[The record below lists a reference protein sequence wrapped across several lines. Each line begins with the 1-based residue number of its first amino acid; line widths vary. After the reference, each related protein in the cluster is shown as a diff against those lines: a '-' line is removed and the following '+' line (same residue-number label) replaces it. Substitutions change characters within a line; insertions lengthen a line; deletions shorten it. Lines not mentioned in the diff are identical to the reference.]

1 MRETYRE
8 GIFVSRI
15 EPIHLLELNTN
26 IRCPGLQH
34 KSYRFQILV
43 KKMYSDKLKNN
54 FTVTISERKDTGAAV
69 QSRTRVRWQRFL
81 QTHLII
87 HRQGTEV
94 AP

>member
-34 KSYRFQILV
+34 KSCRFQILV
-43 KKMYSDKLKNN
+43 REIYSDQLMK
-54 FTVTISERKDTGAAV
+54 FYCYH
-69 QSRTRVRWQRFL
+69 F
-81 QTHLII
+81 
-87 HRQGTEV
+87 
-94 AP
+94 